1 MFNLKIFEK
10 FQKMRWMS
18 YCLSTVLD
26 TDTTIDT
33 FLGISQ
39 PFRNAFLQ
47 RAYKIFLHTTY
58 KKVDIPVATE
68 SIYFFLMSKQNFEK
82 FKCYIRVPN

>member
-1 MFNLKIFEK
+1 MLNLKIFEK

-26 TDTTIDT
+26 TDTTTDT

-39 PFRNAFLQ
+39 PFRNVFLQ
-47 RAYKIFLHTTY
+47 RAYKIFLHTAY

-68 SIYFFLMSKQNFEK
+68 SIVFLLNE
-82 FKCYIRVPN
+82 